1 MAFDKLPSK
10 RKSQHVVDQI
20 LNAIRSGLYKVGDKL
35 PAEYEIAEMTGVSR
49 PAVREALGALRLLG
63 IIDSK
68 PGSGTFIQSIQGNVD
83 VTSLAGLGG
92 YPFDALELRV
102 YLEPVAA
109 NLVMKDGNKEQMKR
123 IGDQVRKMGAAHGR
137 GDNEAIGKYDRGFHQ
152 AIADACGNVLL
163 RDFLNAILA
172 ECLDSELGTQL
183 RRAFLVEPRY
193 KAAMLE
199 IHETIYQAMAQ
210 GDIGGMQDAFL
221 EHFKQVEDQLLG
233 SGTDERSIR
242 LLTGAYLAK
251 E

>member
-1 MAFDKLPSK
+1 MPFDKLPSK

-20 LNAIRSGLYKVGDKL
+20 LNAIRSGRYKVGDKL
-35 PAEYEIAEMTGVSR
+35 PSEYEIAEMTGVSR

-68 PGSGTFIQSIQGNVD
+68 PGSGTFVRNAHGNAD
-83 VTSLAGLGG
+83 VTSLIGVGG
-92 YPFDALELRV
+92 YAFDALELRV

-109 NLVMKDGNKEQMKR
+109 HLVMKGGNEAQMKR
-123 IGDQVRKMGAAHGR
+123 IGDQMRKMRAAHEE
-137 GDNEAIGKYDRGFHQ
+137 GDNEAIGKYDRGFHR

-163 RDFLNAILA
+163 RDFLNAVLA
-172 ECLDSELGTQL
+172 ECLDSELGTRL

-199 IHETIYQAMAQ
+199 IHEAIYEAMAR

-221 EHFKQVEDQLLG
+221 EHFKQVEEQLLG
-233 SGTDERSIR
+233 SETDERSIR
-242 LLTGAYLAK
+242 LLTSAYLTK
-251 E
+251 G